1 MKHTVIFFSHP
12 APTKSSLSS
21 SASDEQT
28 LEMAEKTIRPTAFKQ
43 EKIKEYKYYNNT
55 LLGLEAML
63 TVPVR
68 FGTGFVLLLVSH
80 ITV

>member
-1 MKHTVIFFSHP
+1 
-12 APTKSSLSS
+12 
-21 SASDEQT
+21 
-28 LEMAEKTIRPTAFKQ
+28 MAEKTIRPTAFKQ